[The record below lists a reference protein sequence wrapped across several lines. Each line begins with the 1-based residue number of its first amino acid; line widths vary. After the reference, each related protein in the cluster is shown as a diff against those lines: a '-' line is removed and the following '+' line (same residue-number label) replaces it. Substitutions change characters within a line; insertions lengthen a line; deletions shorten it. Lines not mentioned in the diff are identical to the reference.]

1 MSRFAGRI
9 GHIYVV
15 RRRIG
20 HIYIL
25 GEHCGVKGKAEDKG
39 EEQR

>member
-1 MSRFAGRI
+1 MDKFAGRI

-20 HIYIL
+20 HIYLL
-25 GEHCGVKGKAEDKG
+25 GEASGVKGKAEDKG
-39 EEQR
+39 EKQ